1 MPAPELTA
9 PDRLDDLTQGEH
21 MLLWAFRA
29 LAIGAR
35 DRRLIHRQFD
45 EACGPAGVEALAA
58 LGVFVR
64 ELALGGRR
72 KVTLAAPGSLSIT
85 RDEQLILALFAAA
98 QAEDYARLEA
108 HLAWLLA
115 GEPRPPFAAAACLT
129 AQALGMNGYV
139 LRLPTVEVSATIA
152 RPAQLRPLPRK
163 TGGEEELVRPGY
175 VPGWM

>member
-1 MPAPELTA
+1 MPAPESTA
-9 PDRLDDLTQGEH
+9 PARLDELSQGEH

-35 DRRLIHRQFD
+35 DCRLIHRQFD

-64 ELALGGRR
+64 ELALNGRR
-72 KVTLAAPGSLSIT
+72 KITLAAPGSMRIT

-129 AQALGMNGYV
+129 AQALGMSGYV
-139 LRLPTVEVSATIA
+139 LRLPEVEAPATIE
-152 RPAQLRPLPRK
+152 RPTRLRPLPAR
-163 TGGEEELVRPGY
+163 GERIG
-175 VPGWM
+175 